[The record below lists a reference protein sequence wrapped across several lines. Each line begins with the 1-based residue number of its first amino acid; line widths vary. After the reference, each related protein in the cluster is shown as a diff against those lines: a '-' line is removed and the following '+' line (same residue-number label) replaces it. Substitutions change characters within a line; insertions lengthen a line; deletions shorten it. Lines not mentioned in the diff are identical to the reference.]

1 MSTFQPKQSELG
13 IVNGVPLPEMPED
26 LFIPPQ
32 ALEICLETFTG
43 PMDLLLYLIK
53 KQNIKQLYD
62 EDKKLLLELGEIWWW
77 ESNRMIPINIF
88 LRKEILPLNYAMMTM
103 NTKDVKVSVGPC
115 VNLNNLSLK
124 RVKRKSVQVMRRSR

>member
-1 MSTFQPKQSELG
+1 MSTFQPKQSELS

-53 KQNIKQLYD
+53 KQNINK
-62 EDKKLLLELGEIWWW
+62 I
-77 ESNRMIPINIF
+77 SF
-88 LRKEILPLNYAMMTM
+88 
-103 NTKDVKVSVGPC
+103 
-115 VNLNNLSLK
+115 LSLATENANEGFTFALSHIVSIFILDHGFDLSNARHAFDNLFLIK
-124 RVKRKSVQVMRRSR
+124 ISEIISVTKNVIGYGRRPTDC

>member
-53 KQNIKQLYD
+53 KTKYKYPRSGSIQNY
-62 EDKKLLLELGEIWWW
+62 
-77 ESNRMIPINIF
+77 
-88 LRKEILPLNYAMMTM
+88 
-103 NTKDVKVSVGPC
+103 
-115 VNLNNLSLK
+115 
-124 RVKRKSVQVMRRSR
+124 

>member
-1 MSTFQPKQSELG
+1 MSTFQPKHSELG

-53 KQNIKQLYD
+53 KQNINILD
-62 EDKKLLLELGEIWWW
+62 LEVSKITDQY
-77 ESNRMIPINIF
+77 IDYIN
-88 LRKEILPLNYAMMTM
+88 LMDCLM
-103 NTKDVKVSVGPC
+103 NP
-115 VNLNNLSLK
+115 
-124 RVKRKSVQVMRRSR
+124 

>member
-43 PMDLLLYLIK
+43 PMDLLLHTDLHHTAAWHTLPPQYGS
-53 KQNIKQLYD
+53 Q
-62 EDKKLLLELGEIWWW
+62 GSMEIFPKF
-77 ESNRMIPINIF
+77 EARQF
-88 LRKEILPLNYAMMTM
+88 
-103 NTKDVKVSVGPC
+103 VS
-115 VNLNNLSLK
+115 S
-124 RVKRKSVQVMRRSR
+124 RSEAS

>member
-53 KQNIKQLYD
+53 KQNINILDPKKNQLSKY
-62 EDKKLLLELGEIWWW
+62 LYI
-77 ESNRMIPINIF
+77 
-88 LRKEILPLNYAMMTM
+88 
-103 NTKDVKVSVGPC
+103 
-115 VNLNNLSLK
+115 
-124 RVKRKSVQVMRRSR
+124 

>member
-53 KQNIKQLYD
+53 NKI
-62 EDKKLLLELGEIWWW
+62 
-77 ESNRMIPINIF
+77 
-88 LRKEILPLNYAMMTM
+88 
-103 NTKDVKVSVGPC
+103 
-115 VNLNNLSLK
+115 
-124 RVKRKSVQVMRRSR
+124 